1 MKQLGEVWRSCIVN
15 NASLSIVVVANYVSV
30 TDDTIVIV
38 DTIKLFRVGWGVDNV
53 CWRRKQRDFD

>member
-15 NASLSIVVVANYVSV
+15 NASLNIVVVANCVSV

-38 DTIKLFRVGWGVDNV
+38 DAIKFFQVG
-53 CWRRKQRDFD
+53 